1 MNIQP
6 ISASNQIQ
14 NKQKVAFKGY
24 TTSLT
29 EEGIVAAIK
38 KINEDFP
45 SPLMTE
51 DGVKTLSAKL
61 LGNLDQLR
69 QKYKDNK
76 LVDVN
81 TFLDGNNIW
90 GLVKPSKE
98 VMSTQFLSGF
108 GQGQFKPFS
117 EFIISYGG
125 NLVREINEYAKVL
138 EERFKGT
145 IS

>member
-6 ISASNQIQ
+6 ISASNQTQ

-38 KINEDFP
+38 KVNAENP
-45 SPLMTE
+45 MMTE
-51 DGVKTLSAKL
+51 DGVKTLSLKL
-61 LGNLDQLR
+61 LYNLDQLG
-69 QKYKDNK
+69 QKYRDNK
-76 LVDVN
+76 LVDVS

-108 GQGQFKPFS
+108 GQGQFRPFS
-117 EFIISYGG
+117 EFVISYGG